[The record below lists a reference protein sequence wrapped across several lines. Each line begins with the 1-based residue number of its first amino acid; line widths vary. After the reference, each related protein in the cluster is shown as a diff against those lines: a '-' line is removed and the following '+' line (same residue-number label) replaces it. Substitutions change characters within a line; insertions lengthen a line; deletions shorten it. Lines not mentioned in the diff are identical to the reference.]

1 MSKTASDG
9 YADFAAR
16 QQMWPGARVAS
27 RAVSHGRL
35 MTGAAN
41 IAGGFALPLDT
52 APMEARL
59 ATEIP
64 HGTGEWQYEPKWD
77 GFRCLVF
84 KEIDHVELRAK
95 SGKPLGRYFPEIVA
109 FVAGL
114 PFECFVLDCELVIE
128 REGELAFD
136 ALQLRLHPAESRV
149 RKLAV
154 ATPARLIVFDL
165 LVDRNGEALLDRPL
179 SERRQRLE
187 QLLGTLSQPDWLRL
201 SPYTLDAGEAA
212 KWLEAAGHGSTDGV
226 VAKRRDAHYAAGERE
241 MLKVKPRRT
250 ADCVIGGF
258 RYESNTSEVGS
269 LLLGLYDREGRLDH
283 VGFTATIT
291 DAERPDLTRRLEALR
306 APPGFSGTA
315 PGGPSRWSTERTG
328 RWEPVRPELVVEVR
342 FDQVTGNR
350 FRHGVKLLRW
360 RPDKAPGQ
368 CTFEQ
373 LAHGPAK
380 ARR

>member
-1 MSKTASDG
+1 
-9 YADFAAR
+9 
-16 QQMWPGARVAS
+16 
-27 RAVSHGRL
+27 
-35 MTGAAN
+35 
-41 IAGGFALPLDT
+41 
-52 APMEARL
+52 MEARL
-59 ATEIP
+59 ATELP
-64 HGTGEWQYEPKWD
+64 RGTGEWQYEPKWD

-84 KEIDHVELRAK
+84 KEIDHAELRAK

-109 FVAGL
+109 FAAGL
-114 PFECFVLDCELVIE
+114 PFERFVLDCELVIE

-136 ALQLRLHPAESRV
+136 ALQMRLHPAESRV

-165 LVDRNGEALLDRPL
+165 LADRNGEALLDRPL

-187 QLLGTLSQPDWLRL
+187 QLLGTLSQPNWLRL

-226 VAKRRDAHYAAGERE
+226 VAKRRDAPYAAGERE
-241 MLKVKPRRT
+241 MLKVKQRRT

-269 LLLGLYDREGRLDH
+269 LLLGLYNREGRLDH

-291 DAERPDLTRRLEALR
+291 DAERPALTCRLEALR

-328 RWEPVRPELVVEVR
+328 QWERVQPELVVEVR

-360 RPDKAPGQ
+360 RPDKAPRQ
-368 CTFEQ
+368 CTLEQ
-373 LAHGPAK
+373 LAPGPAK
-380 ARR
+380 ASR